1 LKLQNFIVVYDV
13 EKITNE
19 IYLIGYVNWNYILF
33 LNNFNNITLYWSEFY
48 FLKIRLE
55 LKTIKKNKKN
65 LLGNELLDSEF
76 IKLVIWL
83 VFCHELDNFFIT
95 K

>member
-48 FLKIRLE
+48 FLKN
-55 LKTIKKNKKN
+55 KVGTQNNKKN